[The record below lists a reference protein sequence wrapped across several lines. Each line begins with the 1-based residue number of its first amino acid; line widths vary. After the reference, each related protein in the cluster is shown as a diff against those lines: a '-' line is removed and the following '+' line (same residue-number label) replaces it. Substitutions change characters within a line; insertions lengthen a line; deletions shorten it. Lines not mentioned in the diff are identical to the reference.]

1 MLGEARTKGVT
12 KTMALRIHN
21 SATEG
26 VGSRYAWHAR
36 EQLLL
41 ASYATFSMNS
51 VGRKTAEPLHPYRGP
66 FQRDRDRILHS
77 AAFRRLSGKM
87 QVFTGDMGDYHRTR
101 LTHTNEVTSLART
114 AGRFLQLNEDL
125 IEALAM
131 VHDIGHPPFGHCGE
145 DALDE
150 CLSNEGGFSH
160 NRFAME
166 IVEQLEQRHTT
177 IPGLNLT
184 FEVLA
189 GQQHRSNKKL
199 KPGELTPTLEVQV
212 VDAADSMAYDAHD
225 VDDALKLGLISFA
238 QLHRLSIVRRALE
251 HAGASNPHLTNERQF
266 IVHALLDLQ
275 IDDFLEASKAQLGQ
289 FKGLD
294 SQAVREIG
302 ILLRMSPAI
311 ESEKEELEEFLF
323 ENVYRHPRLMEI
335 RQRAATR
342 LRQMFHLLVAYPQ
355 RLPKRFQSFIQQQD
369 SSPQTIR
376 RTVAQYLAGMTDRFC
391 DDTYVNLIELG
402 RSQGEDWA

>member
-1 MLGEARTKGVT
+1 
-12 KTMALRIHN
+12 
-21 SATEG
+21 
-26 VGSRYAWHAR
+26 
-36 EQLLL
+36 
-41 ASYATFSMNS
+41 MNS

-184 FEVLA
+184 FEVLS